1 MDTRMQ
7 LKVVM
12 LGRLQGFLRANPLGD
27 EPADQVVA
35 RFMEKMDRL
44 RVLAAQQR
52 TGLVAQAAENRKHR
66 EVRRQMIRRPLRHL
80 ARVAGSLEAG
90 QEEIA
95 AALTQPVSKLSGI
108 DFLTATQSIAAAAQ
122 VHRDLLRSKGM
133 SEITVQDLLTRIAE
147 YDQAVSDADTG
158 RRAHTGASAELRALG
173 KELME
178 LVRQLDGLV
187 VYRFHEQPEVL
198 GAWDSAR
205 NVAWP
210 VPEPVR
216 VEKPQAQAQLL
227 LPREG
232 PPVK

>member
-1 MDTRMQ
+1 MQ

-35 RFMEKMDRL
+35 RFTEKMDRL
-44 RVLAAQQR
+44 RALTAQQR
-52 TGLVAQAAENRKHR
+52 AGLVAQAAENRKHR
-66 EVRRQMIRRPLRHL
+66 EGRRQIIRRPLRHL

-90 QEEIA
+90 QRQIA
-95 AALTQPVSKLSGI
+95 AALTQPVNKLSGT
-108 DFLTATQSIAAAAQ
+108 DFLTTTQSIAATAQ

-133 SEITVQDLLTRIAE
+133 SDVAVQDLLTRIAD
-147 YDQAVSDADTG
+147 YDQAVSDANAG

-187 VYRFHEQPEVL
+187 VYHFHEQPEVL
-198 GAWDSAR
+198 GAWESSGPLNYAHAAR
-205 NVAWP
+205 S
-210 VPEPVR
+210 
-216 VEKPQAQAQLL
+216 
-227 LPREG
+227 
-232 PPVK
+232 